1 MPRLVFS
8 PPSSSRP
15 ALLCSAAALAL
26 LMGWAVAARSS
37 LKTETSSG
45 AAHTDAPSQSER
57 LAAEVIRLTPNG
69 FEPSEITRPK
79 GRFLIHVENR
89 TVLTEISLSL
99 SREAGG
105 REHGARLLK
114 KRKWV
119 EMVNLAPGRYLLT
132 EESHPEWSCRITIT
146 PQ

>member
-1 MPRLVFS
+1 MPRLFFS
-8 PPSSSRP
+8 PPSSSRS

-26 LMGWAVAARSS
+26 LMGWATAARAP
-37 LKTETSSG
+37 LKTETSR
-45 AAHTDAPSQSER
+45 AEVRPDAPSQAER

-89 TVLTEISLSL
+89 TILTEISLSL

-114 KRKWV
+114 RRKWV
-119 EMVNLAPGRYLLT
+119 EMVNIPPGRYLLT